1 MIVAP
6 PPVALSA
13 SPPRVVLAG
22 ASSEAIH
29 VTNAGRSVAFV
40 TVAPAGFALDLR
52 GRPRV
57 VQVRG
62 RPLLEVRP
70 RRLELPPRQTAVLTV
85 SAASLRTTP
94 PGDHAALVL
103 LTTRPLAGNGI
114 AVRMRLGVVVIV
126 RVPGVLVHRV
136 DVRAVRV
143 RRRGVLY
150 LSVANRGNASER
162 IAPGRLRVTL
172 VRRGRVLARLRT
184 VPRELLPGT
193 RGVVELRYPGRIRGR
208 VAARVE
214 LTLGRRVVR
223 RLFVLRL

>member
-22 ASSEAIH
+22 ASSEAIQ
-29 VTNAGRSVAFV
+29 VTNAGRRIAVV

-62 RPLLEVRP
+62 RPLFEVRP

-136 DVRAVRV
+136 EVRAVRV

-172 VRRGRVLARLRT
+172 VRRGLVLARLLA

-223 RLFVLRL
+223 QLFVLRL

>member
-70 RRLELPPRQTAVLTV
+70 RRLELRPRQTAVLNV
-85 SAASLRTTP
+85 SAASSRTTT

-114 AVRMRLGVVVIV
+114 AVRMRVGVVVIV
-126 RVPGVLVHRV
+126 RVPGVLVHGV
-136 DVRAVRV
+136 GVRGLHV
-143 RRRGVLY
+143 RRRGVLD
-150 LSVANRGNASER
+150 LSLANRGNASER

-172 VRRGRVLARLRT
+172 VRRGRVLARLRP

-193 RGVVELRYPGRIRGR
+193 RGVAELRYPARIRGR
-208 VAARVE
+208 VEARVE